1 MRNPVIPAE
10 EEVAVKKVIEAL
22 EELKKVHFRTKPNAS
37 EAGSSDVLMLHSLV
51 YLDNVHKLVEAGT
64 LLKNSLEMTEEDFVE
79 TVNATGC
86 PVELINISFLLFLI
100 HPGIQILNDD
110 IHKLESLTIIKL
122 SI

>member
-22 EELKKVHFRTKPNAS
+22 EELKEVHSRTKPNAS
-37 EAGSSDVLMLHSLV
+37 EAGNSDVLMLHSLV

-64 LLKNSLEMTEEDFVE
+64 LLKNILEMTKEDFVK

-86 PVELINISFLLFLI
+86 PVEEMLVKVMA
-100 HPGIQILNDD
+100 
-110 IHKLESLTIIKL
+110 HKLNELL
-122 SI
+122 

>member
-22 EELKKVHFRTKPNAS
+22 EELKEVHFRIKPNAS
-37 EAGSSDVLMLHSLV
+37 EAGNSDVLMLHSLV

-64 LLKNSLEMTEEDFVE
+64 LLKNILEMTEEDFVK

-86 PVELINISFLLFLI
+86 PVEEMLVKVMAHQLDRLL
-100 HPGIQILNDD
+100 
-110 IHKLESLTIIKL
+110 
-122 SI
+122 

>member
-22 EELKKVHFRTKPNAS
+22 EELKEVHFRMKPNAS
-37 EAGSSDVLMLHSLV
+37 EAGNSYVLMLHSLV

-64 LLKNSLEMTEEDFVE
+64 ILNSIFELTEEDFVK

-86 PVELINISFLLFLI
+86 PVEEMLIKVMAHQLDKLL
-100 HPGIQILNDD
+100 
-110 IHKLESLTIIKL
+110 
-122 SI
+122 

>member
-22 EELKKVHFRTKPNAS
+22 EELKKVHLRTKPNAS
-37 EAGSSDVLMLHSLV
+37 EAGNSDVIMLHSLV

-64 LLKNSLEMTEEDFVE
+64 LLKSIFEMTQEDFVK

-86 PVELINISFLLFLI
+86 SVEEMLVKVMA
-100 HPGIQILNDD
+100 
-110 IHKLESLTIIKL
+110 HKLNELL
-122 SI
+122 

>member
-22 EELKKVHFRTKPNAS
+22 EELKKVHLCTKPNAS
-37 EAGSSDVLMLHSLV
+37 EAGNSDVLMLHSLV

-64 LLKNSLEMTEEDFVE
+64 LLKNILEMTEEDFVK

-86 PVELINISFLLFLI
+86 SVEEMLVKTMA
-100 HPGIQILNDD
+100 
-110 IHKLESLTIIKL
+110 HKLNELL
-122 SI
+122 

>member
-22 EELKKVHFRTKPNAS
+22 EELKEVHFRMKPNAS
-37 EAGSSDVLMLHSLV
+37 EAGNSDVLMLHSLV

-64 LLKNSLEMTEEDFVE
+64 LLKSIFEMTQEDFVK

-86 PVELINISFLLFLI
+86 SVEEMLVKVMA
-100 HPGIQILNDD
+100 
-110 IHKLESLTIIKL
+110 HKLNELL
-122 SI
+122 

>member
-22 EELKKVHFRTKPNAS
+22 EELKKVHFRTTPNAS
-37 EAGSSDVLMLHSLV
+37 EAGNNDVLMLHSLV

-64 LLKNSLEMTEEDFVE
+64 LLKSIFEMTQEDFVK

-86 PVELINISFLLFLI
+86 PVEEMLVKVMAHQLDKLL
-100 HPGIQILNDD
+100 
-110 IHKLESLTIIKL
+110 
-122 SI
+122 